1 MKFSPS
7 SVLIG
12 AASVALV
19 GALGFAQIVRLD
31 LSQMVAQTDGAIYGT
46 IVDKEV
52 IRIDHPVDGPELY
65 YTTLFIEGRLLGGTE
80 PTTVGVTFAGG
91 FIDDQ
96 HGAWNSE
103 APTADETRL
112 GNRIL
117 AFYKW
122 SDNMGGDL
130 AANALYAA
138 HGGLYTTL
146 QAGGN
151 TIVQG
156 RGDGY
161 AVRKNA
167 TLENLEQRIVEIRAS
182 QK

>member
-80 PTTVGVTFAGG
+80 LTTVGVTFAGG
-91 FIDDQ
+91 FIDDE
-96 HGAWNSE
+96 HGVWNSE

-112 GNRIL
+112 GNRVL

-130 AANALYAA
+130 AGNALYAW

-161 AVRKNA
+161 AVRENA

>member
-1 MKFSPS
+1 MKFPLHLLLGGLA
-7 SVLIG
+7 V
-12 AASVALV
+12 VALGV
-19 GALGFAQIVRLD
+19 AGRAQVERLD
-31 LSQMVAQTDGAIYGT
+31 LDQMVRKTDDALFAE
-46 IVDKEV
+46 IVGHRVFRVDDP
-52 IRIDHPVDGPELY
+52 IDGPELY
-65 YTTLFIEGRLLGGTE
+65 YTTLSIEGRLLGSTQT
-80 PTTVGVTFAGG
+80 TTVGVTFAGG
-91 FIDDQ
+91 FIDDA
-96 HGAWNSE
+96 HGVWNSE

-112 GNRIL
+112 GNRVL

-146 QAGGN
+146 QAGGE

-161 AVRKNA
+161 AIRQNA
-167 TLENLEQRIVEIRAS
+167 TIINLEERVVEIRES

>member
-7 SVLIG
+7 SMLVG

-19 GALGFAQIVRLD
+19 GALGMAQIVRLD
-31 LSQMVAQTDGAIYGT
+31 LDQMVAQTDGAIYGT
-46 IVDKEV
+46 IVDRSV
-52 IRIDHPVDGPELY
+52 IRIDHPIDGPELY
-65 YTTLFIEGRLLGGTE
+65 YTTLSIQGRLLGSAKT
-80 PTTVGVTFAGG
+80 TTVGVTFAGG
-91 FIDDQ
+91 FIDDE
-96 HGAWNSE
+96 HGVWNSE
-103 APTADETRL
+103 APSADETRL

-130 AANALYAA
+130 AGNALYAS

-146 QAGGN
+146 QAGGE
-151 TIVQG
+151 TIIQG

-161 AVRKNA
+161 AVRQNE
-167 TLENLEQRIVEIRAS
+167 TIINLEERVEAIRES